1 VGAALDILRNNET
14 IIYFSFVYGLASF
27 TLGLGIAL
35 QSRESRKRSR
45 LAVAGH
51 LGWLAGYGI
60 THAFNEWGNVFI
72 PMQATYLSPGTI
84 TLLRGVQIGLLALS
98 YLLLFQFG
106 ILTAAVPSPWRWLL
120 RLLPL
125 IMIVIWLIV
134 FLSGGVGAD
143 ALRLARAEVWTR
155 RLLAFPGALLAG
167 WGMLRQAETVETFPL
182 HRIARHFR
190 LAAVLLGV
198 YAVLAGLV
206 VPAEDVLAAQ
216 WPGPLTVVDFLGIPI
231 PVLRSIAAL
240 GIAVSIILGL
250 GVFEVETTR
259 QLEDAK
265 RQRLEAAQRA
275 RFALDTIA
283 NTVSRRMELGKL
295 LDAAL
300 ATVIEVTQSTSGWV
314 MLTENGGDRLWLR
327 AVWGPAGRPSP
338 GVSCTYRAGC
348 VCARVHREDL
358 VVSAPGDACPLWRAG
373 TLPFG
378 FTGVPL
384 QCGDRVVGILCV
396 APPTGRGFNAEDLGL
411 LTSIGRQIGL
421 AVENARLLEELQR
434 KEEVRS
440 HLLKQVLTIQEEERR
455 RLALE
460 LHDDTGQQLSAVVVE
475 LGAARSVL
483 GRDAAQAAEILD
495 EAREIAAKALRGLRK
510 MIVGLRPASLDDL
523 GLVPAICQLAD
534 DIGQRAS
541 VEIRVDGG
549 ALTRR
554 LAPEVEIALF
564 RIVQEGLN
572 NIARHAAASR
582 ATLRFELA
590 DDEVCAVLE
599 DDGVGFDPS
608 KVVRHP
614 YGLSG
619 LGLPGMQE
627 RANLLGGEVTIRS
640 ALGEGTRIAIR
651 LPLGGSPDGPITG
664 RQISVSR
671 GPGG

>member
-1 VGAALDILRNNET
+1 MGAALDILRNNET
-14 IIYFSFVYGLASF
+14 ILYFYFVYGLASF

-51 LGWLAGYGI
+51 LNWLAGFGI
-60 THAFNEWGNVFI
+60 THAFNEWANVFI
-72 PMQATYLSPGTI
+72 PIQATYLSPDTI
-84 TLLRGVQIGLLALS
+84 TLLRVVQIALLALS

-106 ILTAAVPSPWRWLL
+106 ILAAAVPHPWRRLL

-125 IMIVIWLIV
+125 VMIVIWLIV

-167 WGMLRQAETVETFPL
+167 WGMLRQADTVESFPL

-190 LAAVLLGV
+190 QAAVLLGV
-198 YAVLAGLV
+198 YAILAGLV

-216 WPGPLTVVDFLGIPI
+216 WPGHLTVVDLLGIPI

-240 GIAVSIILGL
+240 GIAVSIIMGL

-265 RQRLEAAQRA
+265 RQRLEAAERA
-275 RFALDTIA
+275 RLALDTIA
-283 NTVSRRMELGKL
+283 NTVSRRMDLGKL

-300 ATVIEVTQSTSGWV
+300 ATVVEVTQSTAGWV
-314 MLTENGGDRLWLR
+314 MLTDDGGEQLTLH
-327 AVWGPAGRPSP
+327 ASWGPVGCPST
-338 GVSCTYRAGC
+338 GLSCTARQEC
-348 VCARVHREDL
+348 VCARVRREDL
-358 VVSAPGDACPLWRAG
+358 VVSASGDACALWPVG

-384 QCGDRVVGILCV
+384 QSGDRVVGILCV
-396 APPTGRGFNAEDLGL
+396 GPPTGRGFNAEDLGL

-421 AVENARLLEELQR
+421 AVENARLLEELRR
-434 KEEVRS
+434 KEQIRS
-440 HLLKQVLTIQEEERR
+440 HLLQQVLTIQEEERR
-455 RLALE
+455 RVALE

-483 GRDAAQAAEILD
+483 SRDVAQAADILD
-495 EAREIAAKALRGLRK
+495 EAREIAAKALQSLRK

-523 GLVPAICQLAD
+523 GLLPAICQLAD
-534 DIGQRAS
+534 EVGQRAG
-541 VEIRVDGG
+541 VEIKVDGG
-549 ALTRR
+549 ALNRR
-554 LAPEVEIALF
+554 LAPEVETALF

-590 DDEVCAVLE
+590 DDEVRALLK
-599 DDGVGFDPS
+599 DDGVGFDPAR
-608 KVVRHP
+608 VFRHP
-614 YGLSG
+614 HGLSG

-640 ALGEGTRIAIR
+640 ASGKGTRVTVR
-651 LPLGGSPDGPITG
+651 LPLDVKSQGPTVGG
-664 RQISVSR
+664 QIGQGQGS
-671 GPGG
+671 GG